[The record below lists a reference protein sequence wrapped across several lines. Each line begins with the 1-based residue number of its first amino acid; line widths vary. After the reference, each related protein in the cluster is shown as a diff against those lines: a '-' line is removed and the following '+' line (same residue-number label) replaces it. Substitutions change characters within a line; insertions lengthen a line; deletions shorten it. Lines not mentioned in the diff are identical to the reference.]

1 MNVMILNDMNFVIKI
16 LKSKSLRIVNI
27 IRNLLRNYLYYLYIY
42 NYL

>member
-27 IRNLLRNYLYYLYIY
+27 IRNLLRYYLYYLYIY